1 MKPFMEIFAW
11 KPMSIR
17 SSEMLAGLTAL
28 EDPGRFGPF
37 SSADRFKTSVAYV
50 GQIEPSFKLQVLELA
65 APAIFPRA
73 VMCGLEQKSLDIVWH
88 AAT

>member
-1 MKPFMEIFAW
+1 
-11 KPMSIR
+11 
-17 SSEMLAGLTAL
+17 MLAGLTAL

-37 SSADRFKTSVAYV
+37 GSSNRFKTSICYI
-50 GQIEPSFKLQVLELA
+50 GQVDASFKLQVLELA

-73 VMCGLEQKSLDIVWH
+73 VMAGLEQKALDIVWH